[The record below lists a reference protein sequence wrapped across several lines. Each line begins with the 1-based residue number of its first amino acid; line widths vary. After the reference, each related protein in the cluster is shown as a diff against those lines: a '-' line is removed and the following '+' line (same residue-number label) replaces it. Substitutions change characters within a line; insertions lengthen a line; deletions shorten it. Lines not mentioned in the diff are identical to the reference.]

1 MVAVT
6 AVKKMAI
13 LIVVDFYTSVYSRWD
28 WKWCYWW
35 WWVCRGG
42 GGDVGNERVL
52 LVVTALVRVAV
63 VLVLGVLQ
71 LSV

>member
-6 AVKKMAI
+6 AVKKKAI
-13 LIVVDFYTSVYSRWD
+13 LIVVDFYTSVYSQWD
-28 WKWCYWW
+28 WKWCYLW

-42 GGDVGNERVL
+42 GGDVGNERVFV
-52 LVVTALVRVAV
+52 VVTAFVRVAV